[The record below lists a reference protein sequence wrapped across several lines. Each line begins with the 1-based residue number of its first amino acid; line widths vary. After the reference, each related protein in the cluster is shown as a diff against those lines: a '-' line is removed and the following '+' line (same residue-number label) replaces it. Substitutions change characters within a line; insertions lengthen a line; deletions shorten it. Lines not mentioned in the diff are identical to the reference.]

1 MVVAVRSDRL
11 GELGVDAELSH
22 LVERGLHLVTPL
34 AGDALRRAIEEP
46 AQLAG
51 LRMEHGLIELLIR
64 DCEGEPGGLPLLS
77 HALVETWR
85 RRDGVTLT
93 VEGYRSSGG
102 IRGAVARSADLLYDG
117 LTAEERAT
125 LRGILLRLVTPSL
138 EGDPVR
144 CRVPARTLLGE
155 PQRARIVGLLVRAR
169 LVTSEEASF
178 EVAHEA
184 LARAWPRLRSW
195 LDEDVAGQRTLRHLT
210 AATDGWE
217 SLGRPDTELYRGAR
231 LETALEWRDH
241 TAPELTELERSFL
254 DASEEHARSERRA
267 LDARAVRDAGTKRR
281 LRRLLVGSALL
292 LVVAIVAGLV
302 AVRQTGRADAESE
315 LANIRALAATAMA
328 AVDVDPER
336 GALLALAGLDEAGS
350 DGGAARREIEQG
362 LHSALS
368 ALRVERR
375 LADSGGTVDWSAD
388 GRHILTTGRAT
399 GDVQVRDV
407 GTGDTVRTFPAPE
420 GGTTDV
426 VDSPDGDVIATA
438 GRDGT
443 LRLLDAATGEERRS
457 VRGGGSFE
465 HLSFSAD
472 GTARGCGV
480 AGRPRGCGTGGRG
493 VDRSSCPGVRL
504 AGGERCLLLARWS

>member
-1 MVVAVRSDRL
+1 MAAARRRHVDR
-11 GELGVDAELSH
+11 
-22 LVERGLHLVTPL
+22 RGLSRQ
-34 AGDALRRAIEEP
+34 G
-46 AQLAG
+46 
-51 LRMEHGLIELLIR
+51 R
-64 DCEGEPGGLPLLS
+64 DP
-77 HALVETWR
+77 R
-85 RRDGVTLT
+85 
-93 VEGYRSSGG
+93 
-102 IRGAVARSADLLYDG
+102 AVARSADRLYDG
-117 LTAEERAT
+117 LAAEERAT
-125 LRGILLRLVTPSL
+125 LRAVLLRLVTPSL
-138 EGDPVR
+138 DGDPVR
-144 CRVPARTLLGE
+144 CRVPARTCSATL
-155 PQRARIVGLLVRAR
+155 RRDRVVGLLVRAR

-195 LDEDVAGQRTLRHLT
+195 LDEDVAGQRILRHLT
-210 AATDGWE
+210 AAPTDGTH
-217 SLGRPDTELYRGAR
+217 SAGPDTELYRGAR

-267 LDARAVRDAGTKRR
+267 LEARAARTQRPSAVCAGCSSR
-281 LRRLLVGSALL
+281 SALL
-292 LVVAIVAGLV
+292 LVVAVLAGLV
-302 AVRQTGRADAESE
+302 AVRQTGRAGRGARAGQ
-315 LANIRALAATAMA
+315 LRALAATAMA

-336 GALLALAGLDEAGS
+336 SALLALAALDGPVPTAA
-350 DGGAARREIEQG
+350 AARRDIEQG
-362 LHSALS
+362 LHGALG

-375 LADSGGTVDWSAD
+375 LADAGGTVDWSAD

-465 HLSFSAD
+465 HFVLQRRWE
-472 GTARGCGV
+472 ARGCGV

-493 VDRSSCPGVRL
+493 VDRSGRPGVRL
-504 AGGERCLLLARWS
+504 AGSERCLLLTRRSEVAVLFPRPAPSSTLPPEARSPPSMRTSGPFDVSWSPDGRSSPSPARPAAHRFTTPTPGSG